1 MARFCARVSS
11 SSQRPTPKR
20 GVGGAPTGASLE
32 HVALV
37 GRDATLARRGPSRAT
52 GRPPLGA
59 PPWRCRPG
67 SASIAGTACRL
78 RCEGSTQPGASA
90 RPRPRRLVSA
100 VTSRGRRHSPLRRQD
115 RLRRTPLMSEDES
128 VFSTAAFC
136 SQLLFVDVCGPT
148 PKLDRRIK
156 PGQSRLIHSLDVR
169 CGGQAALVRDTGRPD
184 SACRISTLRSM
195 ALPAGQ
201 ERATRWFLY
210 QSQLAD

>member
-1 MARFCARVSS
+1 
-11 SSQRPTPKR
+11 
-20 GVGGAPTGASLE
+20 
-32 HVALV
+32 
-37 GRDATLARRGPSRAT
+37 
-52 GRPPLGA
+52 
-59 PPWRCRPG
+59 
-67 SASIAGTACRL
+67 
-78 RCEGSTQPGASA
+78 
-90 RPRPRRLVSA
+90 
-100 VTSRGRRHSPLRRQD
+100 
-115 RLRRTPLMSEDES
+115 MSEDES

-136 SQLLFVDVCGPT
+136 SQLLFVDVGGPT
-148 PKLDRRIK
+148 PKLDQRIK